1 MSHHDVVEND
11 IKKELLHTLI
21 GSVAFLAIV
30 ALVGVTAFMRPAGQ
44 HFTKE
49 QLNANASTPA
59 VTETATATAA
69 ASTTATAKAEVVEEN
84 KEKVASAAEKIEA
97 NTDETV
103 DVQAPIASATN

>member
-1 MSHHDVVEND
+1 MIS
-11 IKKELLHTLI
+11 KKELLHTLI

-69 ASTTATAKAEVVEEN
+69 ASTPASTTATAKAEVVEEN

>member
-49 QLNANASTPA
+49 QLNASTPA